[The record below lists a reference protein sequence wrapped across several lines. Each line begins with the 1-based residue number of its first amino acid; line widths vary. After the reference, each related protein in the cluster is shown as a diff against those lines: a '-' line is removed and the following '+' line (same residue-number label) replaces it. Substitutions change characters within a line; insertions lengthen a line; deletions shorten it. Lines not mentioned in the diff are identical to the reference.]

1 MWGPPLVG
9 EVRIPHAT
17 WCSQKKKKESMK
29 TTELF
34 PLPPPPHR
42 LLGDRPPGFRIAT
55 TECCLPGRLS
65 ALDGGHLSR
74 WVQTALC
81 VIVSVFSSS
90 YFCPSF
96 CGWASNSVTETVAP
110 LGEACSRIIAGSR
123 EPREHPCLGAGWRAL
138 AAQAGGMMGTG
149 GRGGQRC
156 TGCQGWG
163 RGREGRGERPASRR
177 FRVALGL
184 HGPSS
189 RPALRAP
196 LLVDRHHL
204 VPPDHS
210 RLPP

>member
-1 MWGPPLVG
+1 
-9 EVRIPHAT
+9 
-17 WCSQKKKKESMK
+17 MK

-42 LLGDRPPGFRIAT
+42 LLRDRPPGFRIAT

-81 VIVSVFSSS
+81 VVMSVFSGS

-96 CGWASNSVTETVAP
+96 CGWASNSVTGTVAP

-138 AAQAGGMMGTG
+138 AARAGGWDDGNWGAWGTEVHWLSGLGSGQGEPRGETRKPTVQGGTWAPWALFQAGSSGSSTG
-149 GRGGQRC
+149 G
-156 TGCQGWG
+156 
-163 RGREGRGERPASRR
+163 S
-177 FRVALGL
+177 
-184 HGPSS
+184 
-189 RPALRAP
+189 AP
-196 LLVDRHHL
+196 
-204 VPPDHS
+204 PGTA
-210 RLPP
+210 